1 MCNFDLFCLNKQLK
15 IQFYALNEVYIFSEK
30 YNFHSAYE
38 NIMTVSHSSRG
49 EFPTMTKKKFKYY
62 FRN

>member
-15 IQFYALNEVYIFSEK
+15 IQFYALNEVYTFSEK
-30 YNFHSAYE
+30 YIFHNAYE

-62 FRN
+62 FRK